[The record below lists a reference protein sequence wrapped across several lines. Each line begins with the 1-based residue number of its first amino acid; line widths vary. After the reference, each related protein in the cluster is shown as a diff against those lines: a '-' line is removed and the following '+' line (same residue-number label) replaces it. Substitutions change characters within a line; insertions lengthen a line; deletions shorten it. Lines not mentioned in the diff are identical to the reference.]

1 MNIVARSFALLLASG
16 ALVASSVRA
25 QDVSLRDYLQIGSR
39 LSRGAKQ
46 DTLEVRLII
55 SPDIRLYAG
64 PKTSFQAISVAP
76 TSVSVPPGSHF
87 KMVDGSV
94 HDVYSGAITLTANF
108 PKGAIACG
116 RVVQAVI
123 NTQGCTASLCFP
135 PERIPVSAPTE
146 AC

>member
-1 MNIVARSFALLLASG
+1 MNIVARKSALLLLAG
-16 ALVASSVRA
+16 ALIATAVQA
-25 QDVSLRDYLQIGSR
+25 QDASLRDYVQIGSR

-64 PKTSFQAISVAP
+64 PKTVLQPISVTPMAI
-76 TSVSVPPGSHF
+76 TLPPPRPF
-87 KMVDGSV
+87 RMVDGSV
-94 HDVYSGAITLTANF
+94 HDVYSGAITLTASF

-116 RVVQAVI
+116 QPVQAVI

>member
-1 MNIVARSFALLLASG
+1 MNIVPRIFSALLAS
-16 ALVASSVRA
+16 ATLFASSAQA
-25 QDVSLRDYLQIGSR
+25 QDLSLRDYLQIGSR
-39 LSRGAKQ
+39 LSRGQKQ

-64 PKTSFQAISVAP
+64 SKTSFQAISVTP
-76 TSVSVPPGSHF
+76 TSVTLPPGSHF

-135 PERIPVSAPTE
+135 PERIAVSAPTE